1 MRRRIF
7 DTDCVIDHRI
17 RKLMRWTRHATGYE
31 TGLPRRQTPTCK
43 PPSPLRSLPTS
54 VASAANQ
61 TPIFSL
67 VENSLGNYFGH
78 PQISLACSKPSRTP
92 EDTHKLINNPCGRND
107 LFRSMYGLLTT
118 HLQEL
123 CPSFRWVMSYLLS
136 PRRYVALWTLA
147 TLHSR
152 ASGAM
157 PTATSRQL
165 DLWVSAFV

>member
-17 RKLMRWTRHATGYE
+17 RKLMRWIRRATGYK

-43 PPSPLRSLPTS
+43 PPSPLRSLSTS

-78 PQISLACSKPSRTP
+78 PQVSLARSKTIPNP
-92 EDTHKLINNPCGRND
+92 EDTHKPNNTPCEWKD
-107 LFRSMYGLLTT
+107 LFRSMHGLLTMY
-118 HLQEL
+118 LQEL
-123 CPSFRWVMSYLLS
+123 CLSFQWVMSYLLS
-136 PRRYVALWTLA
+136 PRRYVALWTPA
-147 TLHSR
+147 TLHSP

-157 PTATSRQL
+157 PAAASRQL